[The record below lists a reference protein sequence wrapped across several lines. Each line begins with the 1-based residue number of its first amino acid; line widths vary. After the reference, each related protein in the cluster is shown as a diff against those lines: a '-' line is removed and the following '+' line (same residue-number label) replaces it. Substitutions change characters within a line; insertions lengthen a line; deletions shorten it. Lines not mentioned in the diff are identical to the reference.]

1 MESKLQTSKG
11 LIQIKVRWKYDLA
24 KLLRRMKILTTDQAS
39 DSLLSHVE
47 GVARSVVV
55 WKGFSLA
62 AEILHV
68 CKQVNNGINLET
80 GLDHWCPFYTSFT
93 GPELKY

>member
-1 MESKLQTSKG
+1 
-11 LIQIKVRWKYDLA
+11 
-24 KLLRRMKILTTDQAS
+24 MKILTTDQAS

-68 CKQVNNGINLET
+68 CKQINNARGINLET
-80 GLDHWCPFYTSFT
+80 GLDHWCPFYTYFT